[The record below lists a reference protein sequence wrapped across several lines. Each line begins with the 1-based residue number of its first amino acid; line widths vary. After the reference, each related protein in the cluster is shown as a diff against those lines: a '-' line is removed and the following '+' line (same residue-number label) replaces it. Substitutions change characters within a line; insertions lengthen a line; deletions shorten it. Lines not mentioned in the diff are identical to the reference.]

1 MKRQNAYL
9 TDHFFAS
16 YGLWQV
22 VGVFGLLQSSILVIY
37 VLGTAVFFACV
48 WLDRRSLLRGQQLH
62 AHLHMPRALELEQPV
77 HLQAT
82 LVFLQENPLMPGRIE
97 WEAPRLAAF
106 HFNAPQIAFRPSDA
120 SHTFTAQHSAIA
132 IGLGYMEWTSLQ
144 LVVRSRWRL
153 WFQKLDV
160 DIVPQEV
167 RVHPSF
173 RRISEQDFVEHIAN
187 QNILTQGS
195 RRILRGRAADQFHSI
210 RRYQYPDSFRH
221 IDARKSA
228 KYARLMTRIYD
239 EYRAHHLVMA
249 LDLGRSMCGR
259 LKASSKH
266 DYYLS
271 ACLMLAQH
279 AIAAGDEVSFFAFS
293 NTTTFSVR
301 GTRHLAGFEPLFK
314 GDQRLQAQ
322 ETESRFD
329 LLYPTVCSLTGQ
341 RSIVLVLTD
350 LTSPSVQQAL
360 LEALAPICRRHLTFA
375 VGLQDNRFFLDHL
388 VWGSES
394 NRDREPDHDPARLF
408 YAYWLNDRFRLFRQQ
423 MARLGGGMVQG
434 SDETWISLVVQV
446 YSQLRDSLHA

>member
-1 MKRQNAYL
+1 MKYKNAYL
-9 TDHFFAS
+9 TDRFFAT
-16 YGLWQV
+16 YGLWQI
-22 VGVFGLLQSSILVIY
+22 VGVFGLLQSWMLLIY
-37 VLGTAVFFACV
+37 VLGTIIFFAGV
-48 WLDRRSLLRGQQLH
+48 WLDRRSLLRGQQLQ

-82 LVFLQENPLMPGRIE
+82 LAFLQEHPLMPARIE
-97 WEAPRLAAF
+97 WEAPRLPAF
-106 HFNAPQIAFRPSDA
+106 HFNAPTTAFRPGEA
-120 SHTFTAQHSAIA
+120 PHTFTAEHPATTT
-132 IGLGYMEWTSLQ
+132 GLGYIEWASLQ

-153 WFQKLDV
+153 WFQKLD
-160 DIVPQEV
+160 IEAAPQGV
-167 RVHPSF
+167 RIHPSF
-173 RRISEQDFVEHIAN
+173 RRISEQDFVEHTAN
-187 QNILTQGS
+187 QHILTQGS
-195 RRILRGRAADQFHSI
+195 RRILRGRAANQFHSI
-210 RRYQYPDSFRH
+210 RRYQYPDSLRH

-228 KYARLMTRIYD
+228 KYAQLMTRIYD

-259 LKASSKH
+259 LKTSSKH

-301 GTRHLAGFEPLFK
+301 STRHLAGFEPLFK

-329 LLYPTVCSLTGQ
+329 LLYPTICSLTGQ

-350 LTSPSVQQAL
+350 LTSPSVQHAL

-375 VGLQDNRFFLDHL
+375 VGLQDHRFFLDHL
-388 VWGSES
+388 IWES
-394 NRDREPDHDPARLF
+394 DDGRGREHDPAHLF
-408 YAYWLNDRFRLFRQQ
+408 YAYWLNDHFRLFRHQ
-423 MARLGGGMVQG
+423 MARLGGGVVQG

-446 YSQLRDSLHA
+446 YSRLRDSLHA